1 MCGAHGETG
10 GSAQSHVGEEN
21 RAGEE
26 KYFLIFLGKFR
37 GLINHLINR
46 QRTCPDDA
54 CEGEAEEKRGCGS
67 GKCPFLWQV
76 PFFVQ
81 QRWQVPFADKNGI
94 ENHRAIKIRSNK
106 VKQDRICL

>member
-46 QRTCPDDA
+46 QRTCPDNA

-76 PFFVQ
+76 PF
-81 QRWQVPFADKNGI
+81 ADKNGI
-94 ENHRAIKIRSNK
+94 ENHRAIKIRNNK
-106 VKQDRICL
+106 VIQDRICL

>member
-46 QRTCPDDA
+46 QRTCPDNA

-67 GKCPFLWQV
+67 GKCPFLC
-76 PFFVQ
+76 
-81 QRWQVPFADKNGI
+81 
-94 ENHRAIKIRSNK
+94 NK
-106 VKQDRICL
+106 DGKCPLLTKME